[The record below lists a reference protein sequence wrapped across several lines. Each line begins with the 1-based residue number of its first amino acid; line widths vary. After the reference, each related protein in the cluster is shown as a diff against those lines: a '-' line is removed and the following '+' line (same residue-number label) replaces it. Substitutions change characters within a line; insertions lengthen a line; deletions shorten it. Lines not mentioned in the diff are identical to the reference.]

1 MIIYANKNYYTNFQN
16 KKICYNN
23 ITKRVNMD
31 TNNLDAQEL
40 GKILQQKSTS
50 LPDIMDSMV
59 FALGAY
65 LSNRMNVTDFL
76 KRYFYLTENM
86 IKRAE
91 LGRDSENYKK
101 VYDSELTMLQK
112 IGLNC
117 NEYQSKNLSKTEFD
131 KQLQEQVKLYLE
143 TPKTK
148 NTFYTL

>member
-1 MIIYANKNYYTNFQN
+1 
-16 KKICYNN
+16 
-23 ITKRVNMD
+23 MD
-31 TNNLDAQEL
+31 TNILVAQEL
-40 GKILQQKSTS
+40 GKMLQQKSTS

-65 LSNRMNVTDFL
+65 LSDRMNVTDFL

-86 IKRAE
+86 VKRAE
-91 LGRDSENYKK
+91 LGIDSEKYKE

-117 NEYQSKNLSKTEFD
+117 NEYQSNNLSKTVFD
-131 KQLQEQVKLYLE
+131 EQLKEQVKLYLE
-143 TPKTK
+143 TPKTN